1 MTSNTKTESLPQ
13 ELRDLGWGR
22 DEWRVQDPES
32 GTYCMAF
39 SCGDH
44 LDGYS
49 LNPERDAREW
59 LEDHKKRF
67 PGSPKSSYV
76 VAKVRRR
83 TQAQELMQEAAD
95 EIERLLALVQQMGK
109 ILIVN
114 PENGAVQHFIT
125 AADAGPNDVVALA
138 VDAERRRWLALSD
151 RIKEDLRR
159 PEGRWGMHGNEAV
172 DCDYFTALEWVVERM
187 SEIAGQPTPPQ

>member
-1 MTSNTKTESLPQ
+1 MTSNTKTELLLQ
-13 ELRDLGWGR
+13 ELRDLSWGS

-67 PGSPKSSYV
+67 PDSPKSSYV

-95 EIERLLALVQQMGK
+95 EIERLRNLVQHAAPVGAELGDQFYVQDSRSTVGNDMLWLTCQQGRE
-109 ILIVN
+109 
-114 PENGAVQHFIT
+114 ENT
-125 AADAGPNDVVALA
+125 
-138 VDAERRRWLALSD
+138 
-151 RIKEDLRR
+151 
-159 PEGRWGMHGNEAV
+159 
-172 DCDYFTALEWVVERM
+172 
-187 SEIAGQPTPPQ
+187 